1 VSSGNVIEFGAR
13 KDSHRSSRVNI
24 SFDPPHVPVMPE
36 TLLLMELSAHQRSI
50 DLQQMTRIVLS
61 DPGATIQIMRLAGQ
75 ESSIGEERLTR
86 IEDFISALG
95 VQACIEGVSCRI
107 ANRSLNRPAI
117 QQAWSHSK
125 QIAERCKCIAE
136 EPIAQAVSPNEA
148 FLAGLLH
155 EIGSFPILF
164 EWESVLGLSGNPEL
178 AGLELAKAWQLPQC
192 VCEYFS
198 EPWHPSGTTPWYGIV
213 ERAHKS

>member
-1 VSSGNVIEFGAR
+1 
-13 KDSHRSSRVNI
+13 
-24 SFDPPHVPVMPE
+24 MPE
-36 TLLLMELSAHQRSI
+36 TLLQMELSAHQHSI
-50 DLQQMTRIVLS
+50 DLQRITQIVLS
-61 DPGATIQIMRLAGQ
+61 DPGATIQIMGMAGQ

-86 IEDFISALG
+86 MEDFISALG

-125 QIAERCKCIAE
+125 QIAERCRCIAE
-136 EPIAQAVSPNEA
+136 EPTAQAVSPNEA

-164 EWESVLGLSGNPEL
+164 EWESALGLSCNPEI
-178 AGLELAKAWQLPQC
+178 AGLELAKAWRLPQC

-198 EPWHPSGTTPWYGIV
+198 EPWHPSRTTPWSGIV
-213 ERAHKS
+213 QRAHKL